1 MAIDQPVDKSTGH
14 IVPEKRAFQEVVRA
28 FRHQEM
34 GSFEKNSITVRETPI
49 KLSMQCL
56 LFGGRKGES
65 VRFDSNDYCVDT
77 LLGISSTVDPSR
89 ADGHRA
95 RHRFVPKR
103 SATDA
108 AVELDPR

>member
-1 MAIDQPVDKSTGH
+1 MAIDQPVDKSAGH
-14 IVPEKRAFQEVVRA
+14 IVPEKRAFPGVVRA

-34 GSFEKNSITVRETPI
+34 GIFEKNSITVRE
-49 KLSMQCL
+49 KLMGPGVQCL

-65 VRFDSNDYCVDT
+65 VRFDGDDYGVDT
-77 LLGISSTVDPSR
+77 LLGVSSTVDPSR

-95 RHRFVPKR
+95 GHRFMPKR

-108 AVELDPR
+108 PVELDRG